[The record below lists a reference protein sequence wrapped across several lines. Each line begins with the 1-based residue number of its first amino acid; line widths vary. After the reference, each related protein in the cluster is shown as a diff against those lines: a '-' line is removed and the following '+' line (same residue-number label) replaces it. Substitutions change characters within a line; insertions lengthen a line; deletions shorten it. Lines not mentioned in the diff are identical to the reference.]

1 MATVVP
7 FYNPFEFHLNFDNS
21 MGTFLDNSMSED
33 LTILVA
39 KGTMLEFN
47 IFIYYL

>member
-7 FYNPFEFHLNFDNS
+7 FYNPLTCHLNFDNFLV
-21 MGTFLDNSMSED
+21 TFLDDSLSED

-39 KGTMLEFN
+39 IGTML
-47 IFIYYL
+47 